1 MFDGGEKKW
10 NWQYHCRSAPKG
22 RRSAP
27 PRWSR
32 DVYSGRRRRGRVP
45 LCHRLLCRL
54 TFQLVVI
61 RSSSCLGASF
71 PASVLRK
78 SHENARICR
87 RALLLRRFHG
97 GEEDYPREGKLEEV
111 NYQQIFT
118 VAACSRFSFSF
129 FFTPFCFYTSYMFI
143 PAWNLLVNLFSP
155 TAAAHYTGRAVCA
168 RKRRGKGGRIPRR
181 LRYHFLM
188 KYGKRGWSLRD
199 RSKEKLVVRNWEGAA
214 LPQQW
219 R

>member
-1 MFDGGEKKW
+1 MSRRKLSSLRFKKIPRKRTDMSP
-10 NWQYHCRSAPKG
+10 CASP
-22 RRSAP
+22 STF
-27 PRWSR
+27 PRWW
-32 DVYSGRRRRGRVP
+32 RG
-45 LCHRLLCRL
+45 L
-54 TFQLVVI
+54 
-61 RSSSCLGASF
+61 S
-71 PASVLRK
+71 
-78 SHENARICR
+78 E
-87 RALLLRRFHG
+87 G
-97 GEEDYPREGKLEEV
+97 GKTWRGKLPANIYGSCV
-111 NYQQIFT
+111 L
-118 VAACSRFSFSF
+118 SFFFF